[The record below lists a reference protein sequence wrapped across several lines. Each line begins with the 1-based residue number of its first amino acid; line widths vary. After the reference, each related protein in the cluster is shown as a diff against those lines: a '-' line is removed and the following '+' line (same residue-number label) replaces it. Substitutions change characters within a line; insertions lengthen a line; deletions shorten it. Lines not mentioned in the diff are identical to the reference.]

1 MRMSIGLLG
10 GVVVLFI
17 GIVGIG
23 RSADLAYE
31 PAVVNGSNSSAAAYN
46 MSQGVFEGVGAV
58 ASPAIVWAGVAAFVV
73 LSLGLL
79 VAVGSGGGR

>member
-1 MRMSIGLLG
+1 MRKSIGLLG
-10 GVVVLFI
+10 GIVVLFI

-23 RSADLAYE
+23 RSADLAYA
-31 PAVVNGSNSSAAAYN
+31 PAVTNGSNESAAAYN
-46 MSQGVFEGVGAV
+46 MSVGIFEGVGAT

-73 LSLGLL
+73 LALALL